1 MTVVYVDSVFTL
13 NAVMDYLVLAAAA
26 KLSGISLRRGRYLLA
41 ALFGGAYA
49 VAVFLPGCAPLGSW
63 LGKIAAG
70 AAMAAIAFLGQRRLL
85 RLTLLVF
92 GLSCALAGC
101 VLALALLTDSCV
113 PMAGG
118 VFYTDVD
125 ARVLL
130 LAAGGAYL
138 VLTVVFRAAA
148 RHAVRGEL
156 IPVRVGLKGKT
167 VALTALCDTGN
178 TLRDP
183 VSGSGVLV
191 VFHRTLQPLWPEPLR
206 RLLTER
212 RLAAPADLLLELE
225 GTGVRFRLLPYS
237 AVGVGGGL
245 LLAFRSDWAEIG
257 GKRMEGLPV
266 ALSPTE
272 LGIGYSAL
280 WGMTVR
286 TGGSYGK
293 LERKAAAAT
302 GAAGTASGDAGPLY
316 RGQRHPAPAPVPGA
330 GGGAAG
336 VSGRRERPQGTDRT

>member
-13 NAVMDYLVLAAAA
+13 NAVMDYLVVAAAA

-49 VAVFLPGCAPLGSW
+49 VAVFLPGCAALGSW
-63 LGKIAAG
+63 PGKIAAG
-70 AAMAAIAFLGQRRLL
+70 AIMAAIAFLGERRLP
-85 RLTLLVF
+85 RLILLVF
-92 GLSCALAGC
+92 ALSCALAGC

-125 ARVLL
+125 VRVLL

-148 RHAVRGEL
+148 RHGVRGEL
-156 IPVRVGLKGKT
+156 VPVRVCLGGT
-167 VALTALCDTGN
+167 VVELTALCDTGN

-183 VSGSGVLV
+183 VTGSAVLV
-191 VFHRTLQPLWPEPLR
+191 VSRRALQPLWPDRLQ
-206 RLLTER
+206 RLLTEQ
-212 RLAAPADLLLELE
+212 RLQGPADLLLQLE
-225 GTGVRFRLLPYS
+225 GQGFRFRLLPYS
-237 AVGVGGGL
+237 AVGVDGGL
-245 LLAFRSDWAEIG
+245 LLAFCSEWTEIG
-257 GKRMEGLPV
+257 GKRFEGLPV
-266 ALSPTE
+266 AISPTD
-272 LGIGYSAL
+272 LGTGYSAL

-286 TGGSYGK
+286 TGGSYEK
-293 LERKAAAAT
+293 LEGKAEGIS
-302 GAAGTASGDAGPLY
+302 GAAGSASGHTGPLY
-316 RGQRHPAPAPVPGA
+316 RRKRYAAGAPVPGT

-336 VSGRRERPQGTDRT
+336 VPGRRVRPQGADRT